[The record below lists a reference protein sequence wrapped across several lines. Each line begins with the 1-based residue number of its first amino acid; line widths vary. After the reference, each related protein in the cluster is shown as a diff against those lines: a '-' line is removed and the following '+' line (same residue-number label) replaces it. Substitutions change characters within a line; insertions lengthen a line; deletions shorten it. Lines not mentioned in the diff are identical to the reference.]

1 MRYVPCFSC
10 HAPNI
15 NAIVDV
21 NRPYLNRI
29 DRLKYITRQLDEVAL
44 RQKYGDVQQVKAD
57 RYGCVPD
64 ASYSSLWSV
73 EEPPKI
79 NSCIKS
85 LLLALVL
92 HNVSHYT
99 TRFERSAPSP
109 RALSEPKD

>member
-21 NRPYLNRI
+21 NRPYLNQI
-29 DRLKYITRQLDEVAL
+29 DRPKYTTWLLDEVAL
-44 RQKYGDVQQVKAD
+44 RQKYGYVQQAKAD

-64 ASYSSLWSV
+64 TSYSSLWSV
-73 EEPPKI
+73 EEAPKI
-79 NSCIKS
+79 DSCIKS

-92 HNVSHYT
+92 YDVSHFT
-99 TRFERSAPSP
+99 A
-109 RALSEPKD
+109 